1 MKKVSWGQICLG
13 KAADLI
19 AEFLRDF
26 GVLVG
31 IPSHC
36 EAFYSSTGHRS
47 LLEAPQ
53 EPVVLRMQQ
62 KGTASL
68 CHASSFW
75 RLCPLSCAPPLWDIS
90 SFLSIESI
98 WEAICGRSMFF
109 LKTRL
114 DLGWEPRAGATLVFG
129 KMLTHDLTKQPQT
142 RGCGG
147 GHLQLRSQPK
157 LRTNFCH
164 EYHFPGGLGDRR
176 GMEIMPL

>member
-1 MKKVSWGQICLG
+1 MCWWVPPATVK
-13 KAADLI
+13 
-19 AEFLRDF
+19 
-26 GVLVG
+26 
-31 IPSHC
+31 PSTVPL
-36 EAFYSSTGHRS
+36 ARP
-47 LLEAPQ
+47 LLEASQ
-53 EPVVLRMQQ
+53 EPAVLRMQQ
-62 KGTASL
+62 KGTASP

-98 WEAICGRSMFF
+98 WKAICGRSTFF

-142 RGCGG
+142 RGWRGE
-147 GHLQLRSQPK
+147 GHLQLRSRPK
-157 LRTNFCH
+157 LRTDFCH

-176 GMEIMPL
+176 GMEIMPLCISQGRDLPHWRCHNKQGVRC